1 MNIQP
6 VSLINFSAKTNNT
19 NVSHKKS
26 TLSQDSGKQT
36 NNIDAKRLVNAM
48 QALAL
53 SSAIAFTPA
62 MVSCGKDE
70 IEDCDHPNH
79 INPPYPGDS
88 TDIKPDTVYLGKTYE
103 VPEISMRRYKVEN
116 NDTTYIGNVT
126 FSPGIVHVP
135 YNAHKSSELQ
145 TVLKFIDALGLQTQ
159 NLNNEYTA
167 TKAFDYNV
175 VPAQLTWLNEK
186 TGTVNQLKY
195 NGYDSQDKLVKMDL
209 ISIPADSEPFE
220 RQLELI
226 VAGNDKLLVS
236 VYDKDGENKYT
247 EQLFTLD
254 NDTITQ
260 FNINE
265 NNNFQKVFEYSKGNN
280 PTSVSVKDANG
291 NQYKLANFDVLTAI
305 SEEK

>member
-26 TLSQDSGKQT
+26 EGLQEAGKQN
-36 NNIDAKRLVNAM
+36 NNIDAKRFANAM
-48 QALAL
+48 KALAL
-53 SSAIAFTPA
+53 SSAIVFSPA

-79 INPPYPGDS
+79 LDPPYPADS
-88 TDIKPDTVYLGKTYE
+88 TDVKPDTVYLGKTYE

-145 TVLKFIDALGLQTQ
+145 TVLKFIDVLGLNFQ
-159 NLNNEYTA
+159 NIDKEYTA
-167 TKAFDYNV
+167 TKSFDYNV
-175 VPAQLTWLNEK
+175 IPAQLTWLNEK
-186 TGTVNQLKY
+186 SGTVNQLKY
-195 NGYDSQDKLVKMDL
+195 NGYDSKDKLVKMDL

-226 VAGNDKLLVS
+226 LAGNDKLLVYT
-236 VYDKDGENKYT
+236 YDKDGKIKYT

-265 NNNFQKVFEYSKGNN
+265 NNNFQKVAEYSKGKN
-280 PTSVSVKDANG
+280 PTSVSVKDSNG
-291 NQYKLANFDVLTAI
+291 KEFNLANFDVLTAI